1 MDDKRRTS
9 IAIGLTLGVGVGVA
23 LGAAMGNIGLGIP
36 IGLAIGLALG
46 SSGAFAPKEKEDPS
60 GTSSERE
67 DAAANEG
74 DDGVD
79 GDE

>member
-1 MDDKRRTS
+1 
-9 IAIGLTLGVGVGVA
+9 
-23 LGAAMGNIGLGIP
+23 MGNIGLGIP